1 MKIRK
6 IVWFQKYS
14 FIKKIYQYIWHIYL
28 TNSKIS
34 KKIRFSCKLES
45 IIRKAIP
52 NFWSLVYK
60 LVHRQGTFNPFIFN
74 VNPCSTPDIVSSIID
89 LQLCVSDCFLN
100 FNFRARRLR
109 PVERHVNLIVNPWIV
124 SDACSLSSHVLLTRC
139 IYVCLFYGEI
149 TTYYRR

>member
-1 MKIRK
+1 M
-6 IVWFQKYS
+6 
-14 FIKKIYQYIWHIYL
+14 
-28 TNSKIS
+28 
-34 KKIRFSCKLES
+34 
-45 IIRKAIP
+45 
-52 NFWSLVYK
+52 YK
-60 LVHRQGTFNPFIFN
+60 LVHRQGTFNSFIFN
-74 VNPCSTPDIVSSIID
+74 VNLCSTLDIVSSIID

-149 TTYYRR
+149 TTYYRRQDPCFDIIYTRCSVTSEKYFEKLKIMKSSRRGIFYFIYEFFII